1 MRVKSLVRTFLRTK
15 KFKTI
20 TLIIKKKL
28 SNFRIEKSIYNTNYS
43 LETTWCRFDVSPEL
57 LRVFI
62 HGLGF
67 VSIEDSPHYIH
78 LRSLANNTNDNDTY
92 KDYLHDYYPNE
103 DAGKSIS
110 RFNLLFTELSSSM
123 NSEYILVELPTANNG
138 CFNVVDGTHRLAIFT
153 ILGLNKIKC
162 RGKL

>member
-1 MRVKSLVRTFLRTK
+1 MRVKSIVRTFLRTK

-20 TLIIKKKL
+20 TLIIGKKI

-57 LRVFI
+57 LRVYI

-78 LRSLANNTNDNDTY
+78 LRSVANNIGDDDTY
-92 KDYLHDYYPNE
+92 KNYLHDYYPNE
-103 DAGKSIS
+103 DLGKSIS
-110 RFNLLFTELSSSM
+110 RFNLLFTELSRGM
-123 NSEYILVELPTANNG
+123 NSDYILVELPTANNG
-138 CFNVVDGTHRLAIFT
+138 YLNVVDGTHRLAIFT
-153 ILGLNKIKC
+153 ILGFHEIRC

>member
-15 KFKTI
+15 KIKTI
-20 TLIIKKKL
+20 TLIIRKKL
-28 SNFRIEKSIYNTNYS
+28 SNFCIEKSIYNTNYS

-57 LRVFI
+57 LRVYI

-78 LRSLANNTNDNDTY
+78 LRSLANNINDDDAY
-92 KDYLHDYYPNE
+92 KNYLHDYYPNE
-103 DAGKSIS
+103 DVGKSIS
-110 RFNLLFTELSSSM
+110 SFNLLFTELSRSM
-123 NSEYILVELPTANNG
+123 NSDYILVELPTGNNDY
-138 CFNVVDGTHRLAIFT
+138 FNVVDGTHRLAIFT
-153 ILGLNKIKC
+153 ILGLHKIRC